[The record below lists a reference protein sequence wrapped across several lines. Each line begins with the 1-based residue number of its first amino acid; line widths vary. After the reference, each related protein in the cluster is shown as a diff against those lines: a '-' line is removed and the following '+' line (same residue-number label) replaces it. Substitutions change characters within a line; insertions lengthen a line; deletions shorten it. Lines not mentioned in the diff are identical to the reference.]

1 MGDSCADVRLKT
13 PANFYICGP
22 SQCRK
27 SHLVRNILL
36 NSTDLFINVP
46 KWILYIADVR
56 QREFEQLT
64 KTIPGINIVVGFPYN
79 IYDMFEGYKSSL
91 VILDDLRQNIRMT
104 NVYQIYLHAVHII
117 KISLS

>member
-1 MGDSCADVRLKT
+1 MLK
-13 PANFYICGP
+13 C
-22 SQCRK
+22 
-27 SHLVRNILL
+27 LVLPRI
-36 NSTDLFINVP
+36 T
-46 KWILYIADVR
+46 
-56 QREFEQLT
+56 LT

-117 KISLS
+117 KISVLIPITYKVSIPIT